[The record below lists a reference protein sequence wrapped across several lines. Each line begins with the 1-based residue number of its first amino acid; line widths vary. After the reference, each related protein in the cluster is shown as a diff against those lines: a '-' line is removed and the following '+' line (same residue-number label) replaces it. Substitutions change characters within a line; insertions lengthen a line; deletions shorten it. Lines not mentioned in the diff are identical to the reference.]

1 MLCERAPVAAKPLD
15 SSTYLNWGDEV
26 EASEASVARQ
36 GRDKS
41 WVLLLDEIWADALAV
56 VEV

>member
-1 MLCERAPVAAKPLD
+1 MLCERAPVTAKPLD
-15 SSTYLNWGDEV
+15 SSTYLNWEDEV
-26 EASEASVARQ
+26 EASDASVARQ